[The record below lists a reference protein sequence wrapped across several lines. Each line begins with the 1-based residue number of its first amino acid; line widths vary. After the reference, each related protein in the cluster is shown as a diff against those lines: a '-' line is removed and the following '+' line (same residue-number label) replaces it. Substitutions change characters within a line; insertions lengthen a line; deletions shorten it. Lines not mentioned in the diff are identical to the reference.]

1 MRGRPISGRWSGA
14 VPTVTPD
21 PPKGADATVGRNCAA
36 LCAVIATRAR
46 AGRYRSMPLKTVQ
59 IIAALIAAVAFV
71 LAFIAAGMFLVS
83 SLFMAV
89 GLAAVAWLTR
99 SLIRQV
105 RARRPG
111 RPA

>member
-1 MRGRPISGRWSGA
+1 MRDRPINGRWSGA

>member
-1 MRGRPISGRWSGA
+1 MRDRPINGRWSGA

-89 GLAAVAWLTR
+89 GLAAVGWLTW

-105 RARRPG
+105 RARRGG

>member
-1 MRGRPISGRWSGA
+1 MRDRPISGRWSGA

-59 IIAALIAAVAFV
+59 IIAALAAAVAFV

>member
-1 MRGRPISGRWSGA
+1 MRDRPISGRWSAA
-14 VPTVTPD
+14 VPTATPD

-36 LCAVIATRAR
+36 RCVVFATRPR

-59 IIAALIAAVAFV
+59 IIVALAAAVAFV
-71 LAFIAAGMFLVS
+71 LAFIAAGMFLIS
-83 SLFMAV
+83 SLFMAL
-89 GLAAVAWLTR
+89 GLAAVAWLTW

-105 RARRPG
+105 RTRRRG

>member
-1 MRGRPISGRWSGA
+1 MRDRPISGRWSGA
-14 VPTVTPD
+14 VPTATPD
-21 PPKGADATVGRNCAA
+21 PPQGADDTVGRNCAA
-36 LCAVIATRAR
+36 GCAVFATRPR

-59 IIAALIAAVAFV
+59 IIAALAAAVAFV

-89 GLAAVAWLTR
+89 GLAAVGWLTW

-105 RARRPG
+105 RARRGG

>member
-1 MRGRPISGRWSGA
+1 MRDRPISGRWSGA
-14 VPTVTPD
+14 APTATPD

-105 RARRPG
+105 RARRGG

>member
-1 MRGRPISGRWSGA
+1 MRDRPISGRWSGA

-46 AGRYRSMPLKTVQ
+46 AGVYRSMPLKTVQ